1 MGAASAGGAGLV
13 EVENSAL
20 FNSAASERL
29 TLTPT
34 ASDDDI
40 NTMSCWVYRA
50 KFTGALQY
58 FWAAGTSAMSLV
70 GFTAAEE
77 LLVDKPG
84 ARVFTSTQ
92 LFRDIGWYHIVVG
105 LDVTNAVATNR
116 VTVEVNGVEITA
128 WATDNRAALT
138 AGMFSWGDNIIH
150 GIGATGPGAAYFD
163 GYIAEFTWM
172 HGTKYSASD
181 FGEYDTTGL
190 YWTPKSSTDIKAL
203 TFGAEGFYLDN
214 TTNAQTDASGNGNNW
229 TNNNSVVTV
238 DYHTPTKLG
247 LLINPLF
254 PATATTTYING
265 NKSFK
270 TSASSQFTIKRIPT
284 TLTLPDTGKWILG
297 FTTPTP
303 TSSGNGFGLVNA
315 ADFAKGDVG
324 FPGSAGG
331 TDAYLGYHSTI
342 SVALWSEAGSVS
354 TAMNSGVQAADEYY
368 IAVDLDNT
376 KAYGGFWDNSASTL
390 TWYAA
395 DGGTDGDPA
404 TGANPTT
411 TVDYTGGSQFTMASI
426 NNVQMGLIE
435 EADISITIP
444 TGFSYF
450 TPTNVYA
457 ETTRTQS
464 DTYEYWNNILYTGN
478 GTASTDITTSV
489 NPEYLS
495 IKNRSATDNF
505 NIHSVIAGAT
515 KHTRWNSPTTAELTN
530 ANSVT
535 SFGTGKFTLGT
546 GAGGWNDN
554 GENFVAW
561 AAKLGGTPT
570 ADNSGGTT
578 PTSGSVYI
586 DDSISTAATGDS
598 GNLVR
603 LSANTVL
610 GMSVGTFSGTGA
622 VQTVMHGLG
631 VAPGLIIVTRTDI
644 AATVG
649 VYSSAVGNTK
659 GVILNETGAAVTSAN
674 FWNNTSPTSAVFT
687 LNTTYNISGGD
698 YQFTAFAP
706 SEYISIG
713 SYTGNYSTN
722 GAFVPT
728 LNSLG
733 VPLQPVW
740 SMLKVISGT
749 TGSWVIQDAARPGYN
764 VMGGSLEADLSN
776 VENTQASL
784 DYVTGGLKLRTTSG
798 NWNHAHPYL
807 YLTIGTPIIDVD
819 GRILA
824 GR

>member
-13 EVENSAL
+13 SVENSAL
-20 FNSAASERL
+20 FNRANSEYLDRTPLSSGSGTTFTFRTLFYATQNTSTKSVLAWASAASGHVGSGFYYNTNQ
-29 TLTPT
+29 TLTFFFNSNAGSQWQLLPT
-34 ASDDDI
+34 
-40 NTMSCWVYRA
+40 
-50 KFTGALQY
+50 
-58 FWAAGTSAMSLV
+58 GT
-70 GFTAAEE
+70 
-77 LLVDKPG
+77 P
-84 ARVFTSTQ
+84 
-92 LFRDIGWYHIVVG
+92 LFRDNAWYDICWQIDTTQASISNCG
-105 LDVTNAVATNR
+105 TL
-116 VTVEVNGVEITA
+116 EINGVNFPLSTQVDGGSYSQNANTHFNSSSFVQNIG
-128 WATDNRAALT
+128 RAYGN
-138 AGMFSWGDNIIH
+138 AGGS
-150 GIGATGPGAAYFD
+150 IGSYCD
-163 GYIAEFTWM
+163 GYLAETVM
-172 HGTKYSASD
+172 IDGANLSASN
-181 FGEYDTTGL
+181 FGEFDTTGL

-203 TFGAEGFYLDN
+203 TFGTNGFYLDN
-214 TTNAQTDASGNGNNW
+214 TTNAQTDASGEGNNF
-229 TNNNSVVTV
+229 TNNNTVVTST
-238 DYHTPTKLG
+238 HTPTNLYT
-247 LLINPLF
+247 LLSPLALL
-254 PATATTTYING
+254 ATGGTLSNG
-265 NKSFK
+265 NKTILTGASQY
-270 TSASSQFTIKRIPT
+270 SAAMT
-284 TLTLPDTGKWILG
+284 TLGVNFGKWYIETRMDASG
-297 FTTPTP
+297 GAATYQVGIATTFSRGTTDFVGKLNGEINYGSNGSNYIEGSNNTSWGATYTTGDRIGMELDLDAGTP
-303 TSSGNGFGLVNA
+303 ACEFFKNDVSQGTINLPG
-315 ADFAKGDVG
+315 ADGPYYFAVTGYVGDN
-324 FPGSAGG
+324 
-331 TDAYLGYHSTI
+331 TNTI
-342 SVALWSEAGSVS
+342 SV
-354 TAMNSGVQAADEYY
+354 
-368 IAVDLDNT
+368 
-376 KAYGGFWDNSASTL
+376 
-390 TWYAA
+390 
-395 DGGTDGDPA
+395 
-404 TGANPTT
+404 
-411 TVDYTGGSQFTMASI
+411 
-426 NNVQMGLIE
+426 
-435 EADISITIP
+435 
-444 TGFSYF
+444 
-450 TPTNVYA
+450 YA
-457 ETTRTQS
+457 EEDDWSYAPSSATFLALNTTNIAEATTRTQS
-464 DTYEYWNNILYTGN
+464 NPYEYWNNILYTGN

-713 SYTGNYSTN
+713 SYEGNANAN
-722 GAFVPT
+722 GTFVPT
-728 LNSLG
+728 LNSAG
-733 VPLQPVW
+733 VPLMPIW
-740 SMLKVISGT
+740 TLIKAIDSG
-749 TGSWVIQDAARPGYN
+749 GKPWVIHDAARDPYN
-764 VMGGSLEADLSN
+764 VASHILFAQATTAEGTATSN
-776 VENTQASL
+776 YI
-784 DYVTGGLKLRTTSG
+784 DYVDGGIKIRTSDTQLNIAST
-798 NWNHAHPYL
+798 L
-807 YLTIGTPIIDVD
+807 SYLTIGIPTIDVD
-819 GRILA
+819 GRIIA